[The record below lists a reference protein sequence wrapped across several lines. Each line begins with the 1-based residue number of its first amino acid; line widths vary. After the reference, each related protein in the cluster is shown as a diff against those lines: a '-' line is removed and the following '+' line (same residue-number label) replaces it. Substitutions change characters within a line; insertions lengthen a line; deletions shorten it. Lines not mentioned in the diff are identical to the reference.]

1 MRPQDLVTEFHRLC
15 EANSDSKGGCQDDC
29 PLKNFDC
36 GFNIFD
42 CSREKFAEFYNKVEK
57 WSEANPIETRQ
68 DKFLRQIPRALVK
81 IDGVLSIGPCEMD
94 NRYLDHGNCEF
105 TSCSECRRLYWT
117 ASADKNGGEERGR

>member
-36 GFNIFD
+36 GFSIFD

-68 DKFLRQIPRALVK
+68 DKFLRQFPRALVK

-105 TSCSECRRLYWT
+105 TS
-117 ASADKNGGEERGR
+117 